1 MFSLIIKM
9 KEETMK
15 KLRRTITSKVALL
28 GVSSVLAISAVAPAF
43 AATVSDYGVWS
54 EPVLNS
60 ESGSYSGTI
69 SFAGTTPGATYETVF
84 SFVDDTDNEVEIS
97 DTSEEWISEGTPF
110 GAVFGSNGPST
121 TNNFLRTG
129 VTVTSDLSSATTT
142 ITFESPVPADSLGVV
157 IADLDL
163 DSATISAKSAT
174 DTALTG
180 DELVGSANPIG
191 FNMCDT
197 DKNIPTVC
205 EDVEDPKDVPLVT
218 KNANDV
224 YVVNSEVGEDVGVSA
239 WVKPSAEISSLTIV
253 HIGLGSPSTV
263 KIVLAGLPIP
273 TLAETGTTK
282 SDLFALAAAL
292 MMIGFISVVHARR
305 FGNN

>member
-1 MFSLIIKM
+1 MNKVG
-9 KEETMK
+9 
-15 KLRRTITSKVALL
+15 RTITSKIALL
-28 GVSSVLAISAVAPAF
+28 GASSVLALSAVAPGF
-43 AATVSDYGVWS
+43 AVNASDYGVWS

-84 SFVDDTDNEVEIS
+84 SDVGSQNNEVEIS

-110 GAVFGSNGPST
+110 GAVFGSNGSST

-224 YVVNSEVGEDVGVSA
+224 YVVNSEVGEGVGVSA

-253 HIGLGSPSTV
+253 HIGLGSLSTV
-263 KIVLAGLPIP
+263 RIVLAGLPIP